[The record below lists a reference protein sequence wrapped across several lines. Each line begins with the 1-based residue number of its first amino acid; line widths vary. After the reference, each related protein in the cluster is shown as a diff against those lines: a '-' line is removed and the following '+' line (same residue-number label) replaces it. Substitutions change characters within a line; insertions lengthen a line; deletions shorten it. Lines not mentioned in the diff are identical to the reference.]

1 MEICDYDATCKHEAM
16 ALNTRYLC
24 RIRKAVMITLSNK
37 MDSHKS
43 LPPKHFIPPG
53 SRVASPS
60 CSILLQRHQVERD
73 HTPLSPVCTLQRLEL
88 LSQCLQGTDFSC
100 LSWSRN
106 NKRTIIWP
114 SWTLARVRF
123 QAMLTSSRYDAKSAI
138 EYIRVTR
145 CSRVVWSHKSAGL
158 GSHQARR
165 KCSGEADILY
175 RHSGSGNTF
184 ARRCAISRITVMHI
198 HQSLGAADSSSSHEA
213 CVQTSAKYQ
222 SVNPAYAKSNIDSAP
237 LASPLACSQT

>member
-1 MEICDYDATCKHEAM
+1 MPNTKSGDDYVIKQ
-16 ALNTRYLC
+16 NGFPQ
-24 RIRKAVMITLSNK
+24 ITSFR
-37 MDSHKS
+37 
-43 LPPKHFIPPG
+43 PE
-53 SRVASPS
+53 VASRLHRVPS
-60 CSILLQRHQVERD
+60 SFSAIRLRERD
-73 HTPLSPVCTLQRLEL
+73 HASLSPVCTLQRLEF

-114 SWTLARVRF
+114 SWTLAQVRF

-198 HQSLGAADSSSSHEA
+198 HQSLGAADSSPSHEA
-213 CVQTSAKYQ
+213 CVQTFAKQIKPSIQHTQ
-222 SVNPAYAKSNIDSAP
+222 SRTS
-237 LASPLACSQT
+237 LQRH

>member
-1 MEICDYDATCKHEAM
+1 MERCDYDATCKHEAM

-24 RIRKAVMITLSNK
+24 RIRKAVMITLSNR

-43 LPPKHFIPPG
+43 LHSARKSRRVFLVFHPP
-53 SRVASPS
+53 SAPS
-60 CSILLQRHQVERD
+60 GRERD
-73 HTPLSPVCTLQRLEL
+73 HASLSPVCTLQRLEF
-88 LSQCLQGTDFSC
+88 LSQCLQGNDFSC

-106 NKRTIIWP
+106 NKHTIIWP
-114 SWTLARVRF
+114 SWTLAQVQF

-198 HQSLGAADSSSSHEA
+198 YQSLGAADSSPSHEA
-213 CVQTSAKYQ
+213 CVQTFAKHIKPSIQ
-222 SVNPAYAKSNIDSAP
+222 HTQIRTSI
-237 LASPLACSQT
+237 QRH